1 MTGDA
6 GWMRA
11 FHAVVPQLVRA
22 FDPEIIVSQHGCDA
36 HRDDEMTNLKLSV
49 DAQRQVALD
58 IAQLAD
64 DVCDGRWLAT
74 GGGDITSPRWCR
86 ERGHI

>member
-1 MTGDA
+1 
-6 GWMRA
+6 
-11 FHAVVPQLVRA
+11 
-22 FDPEIIVSQHGCDA
+22 
-36 HRDDEMTNLKLSV
+36 MTNLKLSV